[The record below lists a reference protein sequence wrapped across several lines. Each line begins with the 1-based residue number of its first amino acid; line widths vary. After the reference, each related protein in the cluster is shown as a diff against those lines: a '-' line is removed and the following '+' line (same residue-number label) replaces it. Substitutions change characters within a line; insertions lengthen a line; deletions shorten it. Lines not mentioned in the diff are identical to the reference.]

1 MRYHNITQDD
11 MNNGDGLRVVLWVAG
26 CEHHCK
32 GCQNPV
38 TWNPDDGLVF
48 DKRAFNEIMKAL
60 EKPYV
65 AGITFSGGD
74 PLHPQ
79 NRGAVFS
86 IILEGAQLFGM
97 MGNTMLGGGEAGRE
111 AVLPLENHTEWMDTL
126 AYKVR
131 AGLTGGSQD
140 SIANGVR
147 EGMYDATARQNELLK
162 EQNELLRQIASKDFT
177 AEITTDSFTKAMNRK
192 NQRDGKT
199 IIPVTT

>member
-86 IILEGAQLFGM
+86 IMKAVQKRFPKKTIWVYTGYTWEQILANKYL
-97 MGNTMLGGGEAGRE
+97 LA
-111 AVLPLENHTEWMDTL
+111 AV
-126 AYKVR
+126 
-131 AGLTGGSQD
+131 TGC
-140 SIANGVR
+140 
-147 EGMYDATARQNELLK
+147 ELLPRYGQGYYMTPEGCRLYNIPMYETETPDIIEYWRK
-162 EQNELLRQIASKDFT
+162 QKPRIVW
-177 AEITTDSFTKAMNRK
+177 NR
-192 NQRDGKT
+192 
-199 IIPVTT
+199 

>member
-1 MRYHNITQDD
+1 MTGKEYQELAIRTCSIPYDQKEDRLFHAVF
-11 MNNGDGLRVVLWVAG
+11 GLNSEAGEVAG

-60 EKPYV
+60 EKSYV

-86 IILEGAQLFGM
+86 IMKAVQKRFPKKTIWVYTGYTWEQILANKYLLAAVKYADVLVDGRFEEELKDV
-97 MGNTMLGGGEAGRE
+97 NYHWAGS
-111 AVLPLENHTEWMDTL
+111 T
-126 AYKVR
+126 
-131 AGLTGGSQD
+131 
-140 SIANGVR
+140 
-147 EGMYDATARQNELLK
+147 
-162 EQNELLRQIASKDFT
+162 
-177 AEITTDSFTKAMNRK
+177 
-192 NQRDGKT
+192 NQRVIDVQKSLQKGE
-199 IIPVTT
+199 VVLHESN

>member
-86 IILEGAQLFGM
+86 IMKGAQLFGM

-140 SIANGVR
+140 SIADGVR

>member
-86 IILEGAQLFGM
+86 IM
-97 MGNTMLGGGEAGRE
+97 K
-111 AVLPLENHTEWMDTL
+111 AVQKKFPKL
-126 AYKVR
+126 V
-131 AGLTGGSQD
+131 
-140 SIANGVR
+140 
-147 EGMYDATARQNELLK
+147 
-162 EQNELLRQIASKDFT
+162 
-177 AEITTDSFTKAMNRK
+177 
-192 NQRDGKT
+192 
-199 IIPVTT
+199 

>member
-86 IILEGAQLFGM
+86 IM
-97 MGNTMLGGGEAGRE
+97 K
-111 AVLPLENHTEWMDTL
+111 AVQKKFP
-126 AYKVR
+126 K
-131 AGLTGGSQD
+131 
-140 SIANGVR
+140 
-147 EGMYDATARQNELLK
+147 
-162 EQNELLRQIASKDFT
+162 
-177 AEITTDSFTKAMNRK
+177 
-192 NQRDGKT
+192 KT
-199 IIPVTT
+199 IWVYTGYTLSLIHI